1 MALVESFLSLYRY
14 IKSIKLTKHMYLPF
28 QEMPEAARIW
38 IYQADRKFDAE
49 EIAFIKEKLTSFCD
63 QWNTHGASMP
73 TSFDLQYD
81 RIIILAVDEAGLG
94 ASGCSI
100 DSSVRVLRDIEQQ
113 LNVNLLDQGKVS
125 FINEDRVITSKL
137 PELKNHVDSGNLH
150 KETPVFNPLVNKKRD
165 LSDKWL
171 IPAKDSWL
179 KKYFVH

>member
-1 MALVESFLSLYRY
+1 
-14 IKSIKLTKHMYLPF
+14 MYVPF
-28 QEMPEAARIW
+28 EEMPETARIW
-38 IYQADRKFDAE
+38 IYQADRKFNPE
-49 EIAFIKEKLTSFCD
+49 EIEFIKEKLTAFCD

-73 TSFDLQYD
+73 TSFDLQYE
-81 RIIILAVDEAGLG
+81 RMIVLAVDEAGLG

-125 FINEDRVITSKL
+125 FINENKVITSKL
-137 PELKNHVDSGNLH
+137 QELKNHVDSGNLRE
-150 KETPVFNPLVNKKRD
+150 ETPVFNPLVNKKQD

-171 IPAKDSWL
+171 VPAKDSWL

>member
-1 MALVESFLSLYRY
+1 
-14 IKSIKLTKHMYLPF
+14 MYLPF
-28 QEMPEAARIW
+28 QEMPETARIW
-38 IYQADRKFDAE
+38 IYQADRKFNAE
-49 EIAFIKEKLTSFCD
+49 EIEFIKEKLTAFCD

-73 TSFDLQYD
+73 TSFDLQYE
-81 RIIILAVDEAGLG
+81 RIIILAVDESGLG

-125 FINEDRVITSKL
+125 FINEGKVITSKL
-137 PELKNHVDSGNLH
+137 QEIKSHISSGNLQE
-150 KETPVFNPLVNKKRD
+150 ETPVFNPLVNKKQD